1 MNTSP
6 LFCVEPKSYVEPESV
21 IIDELNSP
29 CIIMLSVLTSPR
41 KILPPKVISPVNSIE
56 PVFTPNLESVI
67 FEVPVPTCR
76 TSLSVL

>member
-1 MNTSP
+1 
-6 LFCVEPKSYVEPESV
+6 
-21 IIDELNSP
+21 
-29 CIIMLSVLTSPR
+29 MLSVLASPR